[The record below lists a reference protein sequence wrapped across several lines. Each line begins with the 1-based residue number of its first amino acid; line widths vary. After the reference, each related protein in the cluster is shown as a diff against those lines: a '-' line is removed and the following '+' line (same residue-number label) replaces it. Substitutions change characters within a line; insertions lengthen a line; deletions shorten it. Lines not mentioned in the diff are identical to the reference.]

1 LGATRRCHCHVS
13 PLKRHI
19 VRQTYALY
27 RLTKQYEAGSIKC
40 GSYWTD
46 GAYGPLHLQ
55 LLSTAGGEDA
65 PEKAV
70 SGFDF
75 HVGTDKPATGT
86 PNIHR
91 TFLLSHAEHP
101 DSPPRKIT
109 QIQCV
114 TWPDFD
120 VPEDPHT
127 LLGLVKEVDQA
138 SEEMAADADEDQ
150 SHRPPV
156 LVHCKQISC
165 LTQTLLTLQYCLG
178 SAGVGRTGSYI
189 VVDAMLDA
197 LRREHHA
204 HHRKIRGT
212 SQGLSKR
219 RQSRQYEQNVMS
231 PESQGV
237 PPSSGEVPVGA
248 FTSPSLSP
256 LFQENTS
263 PFTPFPALQSF
274 TFSPPKT
281 SMAEHMDIDRS
292 HAEEHPAP
300 HQMRRIPEESKDGQ
314 QESQE

>member
-1 LGATRRCHCHVS
+1 MC
-13 PLKRHI
+13 
-19 VRQTYALY
+19 

-46 GAYGPLHLQ
+46 GSYGPLQLQ

-65 PEKAV
+65 SEKAV

-75 HVGTDKPATGT
+75 HVGTDKPTTGT

-91 TFLLSHAEHP
+91 TFLLSHAEYP
-101 DSPPRKIT
+101 NVPPRKIT

-138 SEEMAADADEDQ
+138 SEEMAADAEEDQ

-156 LVHCKQISC
+156 LVHCEQIS
-165 LTQTLLTLQYCLG
+165 LRTSPLLTPNLSLG

-219 RQSRQYEQNVMS
+219 RQSRQYEQSIMS
-231 PESQGV
+231 PETAHRSSDGQAV
-237 PPSSGEVPVGA
+237 PSSAGEVPVGA
-248 FTSPSLSP
+248 FMSPSLSP
-256 LFQENTS
+256 PVHEGTS
-263 PFTPFPALQSF
+263 PFTPFPALQAF

-281 SMAEHMDIDRS
+281 SLADHMDVDRS
-292 HAEEHPAP
+292 HAEEPPAS
-300 HQMRRIPEESKDGQ
+300 HQMRRIPEEAMSKDGQ

>member
-1 LGATRRCHCHVS
+1 MTRQIGCGADGSRC
-13 PLKRHI
+13 
-19 VRQTYALY
+19 

-46 GAYGPLHLQ
+46 GTYGPLHLQ

-75 HVGTDKPATGT
+75 HVGSDKPVTTA

-91 TFLLSHAEHP
+91 TFLLRHEEYP

-138 SEEMAADADEDQ
+138 SEEMAADAEEH
-150 SHRPPV
+150 HRPPV
-156 LVHCKQISC
+156 LVHCKYHPRIGESH
-165 LTQTLLTLQYCLG
+165 LTLPLG

-219 RQSRQYEQNVMS
+219 RQSRQYEQSVLS
-231 PESQGV
+231 PESSHKSLEGA
-237 PPSSGEVPVGA
+237 SSAGEVPVGA
-248 FTSPSLSP
+248 FTSPALSP
-256 LFQENTS
+256 HVHEGPS

-274 TFSPPKT
+274 TFSPPNQPT
-281 SMAEHMDIDRS
+281 VEQMDVDHSRP
-292 HAEEHPAP
+292 EEH
-300 HQMRRIPEESKDGQ
+300 MRRIPEEANGKEEQRSP
-314 QESQE
+314 EE